1 MNNGIHNLTAT
12 TLLPPSPG
20 LSVGNLSIP
29 TAISP
34 AFSPLS
40 VAGCRLWLDADDPY
54 SLTLSGSSVVNW
66 RDKSQNGL
74 DVGYTVLANQ
84 PIYTREYKNGRGAI
98 TFGTGA
104 VMSVLRSAAPP
115 VQGMTAWP
123 MGDLSMFIVY
133 EVLTRSA
140 SARLMG
146 ITYSPRDT
154 LPIISTANTCGF
166 LLNVT
171 SAGLD
176 SPLATAEYS
185 VVSVNQNL
193 TIGSP
198 HPSYEA
204 KAFPA
209 LAPAGCINYVSAVI
223 PRGNSEADYLRVAA
237 RGGEAEA
244 FLRRNGRPGSRDRN
258 YNSFALQSSNISTR
272 LQIGANSSLAEVPN
286 ATFNYFRGN
295 VYEVAVFNRVTTKDE
310 TLALEEYF
318 RQKWCP
324 NQPPVYL
331 TN

>member
-34 AFSPLS
+34 AFSPMS
-40 VAGCRLWLDADDPY
+40 IPGCRLWLDADDPY

-66 RDKSQNGL
+66 RDKSQSGL

-84 PIYTREYKNGRGAI
+84 PIYTREYKNGRGAV
-98 TFGTGA
+98 TFGTGS

-123 MGDLSMFIVY
+123 LGDTSAFIVY
-133 EVLTRSA
+133 EALTYSLT
-140 SARLMG
+140 ARLMCV
-146 ITYSPRDT
+146 TVSPRGI
-154 LPIISTANTCGF
+154 LPITTTTTAGGF
-166 LLNVT
+166 NLNVNT
-171 SAGLD
+171 TFDLPLPSANYPVITI
-176 SPLATAEYS
+176 S
-185 VVSVNQNL
+185 QNL
-193 TIGSP
+193 VFGSP
-198 HPSYEA
+198 HPSLQA
-204 KAFPA
+204 SAFPSA
-209 LAPAGCINYVSAVI
+209 TPLGCINYVSAVV
-223 PRGNSEADYLRVAA
+223 PKGNAEADYLRVAA
-237 RGGEAEA
+237 RGGEAQA
-244 FLRRNGRPGSRDRN
+244 FLRRNGRPGSPDRS
-258 YNSFALQSSNISTR
+258 YNSFTPLASTSMATR
-272 LQIGANSSLAEVPN
+272 LQFGTTSGGNEVP
-286 ATFNYFRGN
+286 AAAVFFKGN
-295 VYEVAVFNRVTTKDE
+295 IYEVAVFNRVTTKDE